1 MKRLLLIFVFL
12 SALQFLFA
20 QEKVTISGYIKEA
33 ATGEEL
39 IGASIF
45 VPELRA
51 GGITN
56 VYGFYS
62 ITIPKGNYTLI
73 YSFIGFEDQKLE
85 INLSQNL
92 RKDIELKESS
102 LSLQEVVITGETEDR
117 NIKSSEMSAIK
128 MDMKE
133 IKSLPVLF
141 GEQDIIK
148 TLQLLPGV
156 KSAGEGGSGFY
167 VRGGSADQ
175 NLILLDEAPIYNASH
190 LLGFFSVF
198 NSDALKDVKMIK
210 GGMPAEYGGRLS
222 SVLDIKMK
230 DGNSKRL
237 SVSGGLGLI
246 SSRLTVEGPLVKNK
260 GSFIISGRRTYAD
273 LFLKL
278 SSDDQLNKTKLYF
291 YDLNMKANYRLG
303 NNDRIFISG
312 YFGKDVFGFE
322 DVMSSDWG
330 NTTATV
336 RWNHLF
342 SEKLFLNS
350 SFIFSDYTFDSGMT
364 MGESMTVN
372 VLSGVKDFNL
382 KEDFQYYINTNSKLK
397 FGANIIHHTF
407 KPGEVSSNSEQF
419 SQLGTE
425 NDYAYES
432 AAYIA
437 NEFKVGGLLT
447 FNLGLR
453 YSNFAATGPGDVYS
467 YEDNGNV
474 KDTASYSN
482 NELIKDYGGLEPR
495 FSMSYI
501 LDEKSSVKLSYAR
514 NRQYIHFLSNST
526 SGAPLDAWV
535 PSSTI
540 IQPEISDQIALGY
553 FRNFSNNKF
562 ETSVELYYKNMQN
575 QVDYKNGADL
585 FLNPMVESQLVFG
598 SGRSYGLE
606 MYLKK
611 KVGKLTGWI
620 SYTLS
625 RAERQISDING
636 GDWYPVKYDRTHDIS
651 VVGMYK
657 LNDKWSFSASW
668 VYNTGDAVTFPS
680 GKYVIEDQI
689 VNMYT
694 ERNGYRMPD
703 YHRLDLGATYTNK
716 KRKKY
721 ESSWNFSIYNAYA
734 RENAYTITFQEKE
747 GSPNEMEATQLSLFK
762 IIPSITY
769 NFKF

>member
-1 MKRLLLIFVFL
+1 MKRLLLISVFL
-12 SALQFLFA
+12 SALQFLLA

-73 YSFIGFEDQKLE
+73 YSFIGFEDQKSE
-85 INLSQNL
+85 INLTQNL

-291 YDLNMKANYRLG
+291 YDLNMKASYRLG

-437 NEFKVGGLLT
+437 NEFKIGGLLT

-467 YEDNGNV
+467 FEDNGNV
-474 KDTASYSN
+474 KDTVSYSN

-501 LDEKSSVKLSYAR
+501 LDEKSSAKLSYAR

-598 SGRSYGLE
+598 SGRSYGIE
-606 MYLKK
+606 MYVKK

-747 GSPNEMEATQLSLFK
+747 GSPNEMEASQLSLFK